1 VIATILMR
9 QLRHHAPLLVA
20 ALAGAFG
27 FELLMVWI
35 GSTMDTGPEFM
46 GLLQAVLPPA
56 MVNLVVNQFGLASFA
71 GAIAFGFKHPFVI
84 AAGAAV
90 VITMASVPAG
100 ERETGFLDLILA
112 RPVTR
117 GTYMRA
123 HIALL
128 LVPAMAFPVV
138 LLIAAN
144 VGIAITGRTDVAGTD
159 YALAAA
165 AYAPLLLCIGAYTL
179 LFAAGAQRRG
189 TAVARAVAL
198 TMAFYVYEVL
208 ASMWDRLRGWE
219 WLTIFDAY
227 RPVGLA
233 TGDAS
238 VAAPLVLLGVAC
250 VLLGVAALRFARA

>member
-1 VIATILMR
+1 VAAAILMR
-9 QLRHHAPLLVA
+9 QLRHHAPLLLA
-20 ALAGAFG
+20 ALAGAFA

-35 GSTMDTGPEFM
+35 GSSMDTGPEFQA
-46 GLLQAVLPPA
+46 LLRAVLPPS
-56 MVNLVVNQFGLASFA
+56 MVNLVMNQFGLASFA
-71 GAIAFGFKHPFVI
+71 AAVAFGFKHPFII

-117 GTYMRA
+117 GTYTAA

-128 LVPAMAFPVV
+128 LVPVIAFPIV
-138 LLIAAN
+138 LFAAAN
-144 VGIAITGRTDVAGTD
+144 IGLAITGRTDVAGTD
-159 YALAAA
+159 YALPAAA
-165 AYAPLLLCIGAYTL
+165 FAPLLLFIGAYTL

-189 TAVARAVAL
+189 SAVARAVAL

-208 ASMWDRLRGWE
+208 ASMWERLHGWE

-233 TGDAS
+233 TGEATT
-238 VAAPLVLLGVAC
+238 AAPLVLLGLAG
-250 VLLGVAALRFARA
+250 VLLGVAAMRFARA